1 MNPEEPV
8 TINCPYCGESQVK
21 VIDLGDM
28 TGEYIE
34 DCEVCCRP
42 MIVEPSMQDNRLV
55 AAVKRE
61 DD

>member
-8 TINCPYCGESQVK
+8 TISCPYCGESQVK

-28 TGEYIE
+28 TGEFIE
-34 DCEVCCRP
+34 DCEICCRP
-42 MIVEPSMQDNRLV
+42 IVLELAMQSNTLIPT
-55 AAVKRE
+55 VKRE